1 MAKHTR
7 TDAELAALA
16 QELAAL
22 SYQPVI
28 SVIVPVYNTDPQ
40 WLRACIESVRRQVYQ
55 NWELCLCDDA
65 STTPATVQTLREYES
80 DKRIQIRYSSVN
92 GGISIASNL
101 ALETAHGEFVA
112 LLDHDDE
119 LAPDALAEI
128 VLHLNTHPEADVI
141 YSDEDKLDL
150 SGARC
155 DAFFK
160 PDWSP
165 EHFLTCMYTCHMM
178 VVRRQLM
185 NEVGGFRTGYEG
197 AQDYDLLLRLME
209 RTARIHHIPR
219 VLYHWRKLPESTAS
233 AGHAKPWALDAGRL
247 AVEDYVRRRGI
258 EADVLPGGA
267 PGLYRVR
274 RHIRGRPLVS
284 IVIPTAGRL
293 RDTNGTAVDLLA
305 NAITSVVQKTS
316 YDAYEFIIVADA
328 GRRAADDDPRPRG
341 HASHGAAVLEARSF
355 QFLREGQRGRVGV
368 VRRACAAVQRRPRSH
383 LAGLV
388 VVDARV
394 LAGDGHRGRRRQ
406 AACTPTAGSSISAWC
421 WASRALPR
429 TRSISTRE
437 FRPGMPAAPSSR
449 ATTRRSPR
457 RA

>member
-1 MAKHTR
+1 M
-7 TDAELAALA
+7 
-16 QELAAL
+16 
-22 SYQPVI
+22 
-28 SVIVPVYNTDPQ
+28 IVPVYNTDPQ
-40 WLRACIESVRRQVYQ
+40 WLRACIESVRRQVLP
-55 NWELCLCDDA
+55 ELGTVPVRRWVDDA
-65 STTPATVQTLREYES
+65 RNRADLREYES
-80 DKRIQIRYSSVN
+80 DKRIQIRYSSIN

-128 VLHLNTHPEADVI
+128 VLHLNTQPEADVI

-258 EADVLPGGA
+258 EADVLRA
-267 PGLYRVR
+267 ER
-274 RHIRGRPLVS
+274 RGS
-284 IVIPTAGRL
+284 TGCG
-293 RDTNGTAVDLLA
+293 DTFEA
-305 NAITSVVQKTS
+305 
-316 YDAYEFIIVADA
+316 
-328 GRRAADDDPRPRG
+328 
-341 HASHGAAVLEARSF
+341 ARS
-355 QFLREGQRGRVGV
+355 
-368 VRRACAAVQRRPRSH
+368 
-383 LAGLV
+383 
-388 VVDARV
+388 
-394 LAGDGHRGRRRQ
+394 
-406 AACTPTAGSSISAWC
+406 
-421 WASRALPR
+421 SRL
-429 TRSISTRE
+429 
-437 FRPGMPAAPSSR
+437 
-449 ATTRRSPR
+449 
-457 RA
+457 